1 MILLRVLEKV
11 PKTDPPTQGGVGGV
25 GGGPLSNKL
34 RVYILMGGVK
44 PARGG
49 PIVPHM

>member
-1 MILLRVLEKV
+1 MHFFLILLRVLEKG

-34 RVYILMGGVK
+34 RVYILMGG
-44 PARGG
+44 
-49 PIVPHM
+49 